1 MCFMDDCFIMRRSVL
16 ASCSLM
22 SADVSSS
29 ATDGFRT
36 TKCASYSFVGAMLER
51 IRVSASL
58 KLQCLPNSDRTLV

>member
-1 MCFMDDCFIMRRSVL
+1 
-16 ASCSLM
+16 M